1 MKLGFIG
8 TGKIASS
15 VITGIC
21 KSKISFNKIF
31 ISPRNKLIAKKLTT
45 KFKKVTISKNNQ
57 EIANKCNW
65 IFLSITPTVGQK
77 IIKELKF
84 KSNQTIISFIST
96 ISLSQLKR
104 AIKVKA
110 KIIRAIP
117 LPPIS
122 LKKGPV
128 PICPPNRKVKE
139 FFNKIG
145 TTIEIKNQK
154 SSINFWSTSGM
165 MAPFY
170 ELLRVM
176 TDWLVKKGV
185 KRNNAQKYITS
196 LFLALSEDAV
206 VNSKKDLKNLV
217 KESQTPKGLNEQ
229 GVKEL
234 TKAGFYKSLE
244 KTLNSIHKRLNK

>member
-1 MKLGFIG
+1 MKLGFVG

-21 KSKISFNKIF
+21 NSNISFSKII
-31 ISPRNKLIAKKLTT
+31 ISKRNKSIAQKLKK
-45 KFKKVTISKNNQ
+45 KFKRVSIAKNNQ
-57 EIANKCNW
+57 EIVDSCNW
-65 IFLSITPTVGQK
+65 VFLSITPTVGQK
-77 IIKELKF
+77 IIKDLKF
-84 KSNQTIISFIST
+84 KPNQTIISFIST
-96 ISLSQLKR
+96 INLNQLKKD
-104 AIKVKA
+104 IKVKA
-110 KIIRAIP
+110 KIVRAIP

-128 PICPPNRKVKE
+128 PIFPPNKKVKD

-145 TTIEIKNQK
+145 TTVEIKDEK

-165 MAPFY
+165 MASFY

-176 TDWLVKKGV
+176 TEWLVKKGV
-185 KRNNAQKYITS
+185 KRTNAQKYITT

-206 VNSKKDLKNLV
+206 VNSKKDLKYLV